1 MLFKE
6 IKEIEVVVQLVKL
19 RATFKSNFDAYFLE
33 RCHDGWNTCT
43 QQCTTQNTG
52 KSALFPSVEYFEVL
66 ARVCPTGSV
75 ARVGMTAAGFPRCL
89 FCWRLWS
96 NGERLYRLVCQQISW
111 PVACP
116 QKGKTAE
123 SSFRRKKLLCSP
135 SFRCTKG
142 GFNLAVLY
150 NTCSSVLI
158 SAERRVGIY

>member
-1 MLFKE
+1 VLFKE

-43 QQCTTQNTG
+43 QQCATQNTG

-75 ARVGMTAAGFPRCL
+75 ARVGMTGAGFPRCL

-96 NGERLYRLVCQQISW
+96 NGERLYRLVCQEILD
-111 PVACP
+111 PLRAP
-116 QKGKTAE
+116 
-123 SSFRRKKLLCSP
+123 RREKQP
-135 SFRCTKG
+135 SQ
-142 GFNLAVLY
+142 V
-150 NTCSSVLI
+150 
-158 SAERRVGIY
+158 SAEKSCFTVRRFAVPRVDLTWLFCTIHAAPSLFQLNAG